1 MTGSDGLRVLIAPD
15 CYGDSLTAVEA
26 AQAIAD
32 GWRRA
37 RPHDELTLAPQSD
50 GGPGFVD
57 VLAGRVG
64 ERRSL
69 RVSGPLTAEV
79 DADWVFDGDEPRTA
93 YIECARACGLSL
105 LGGPPTVETAL
116 AAHSR
121 GVGQLMAAAV
131 AAGAGRIVVGLGGS
145 SCTDGGRGMIEALTA
160 HARSTTNTAHA
171 RSTTNTAHAR
181 STTKTAHARSTT
193 TNSVGAAR
201 ELLADVE
208 LIAATDVGHP
218 LLGPMGAAR
227 VFGPQKGADP
237 DAVQALERRLT
248 EWAAVL
254 DAAAGRP
261 VRDQPGAG
269 AAGGLGAGL
278 LALGGRRES
287 GATVIAEHTHL
298 LDDVAAAELVITG
311 EGRFDDQS
319 LHGKVVSALAGA
331 ARGTPVLVLAGQ
343 VTLDAAALRDAGIA
357 GAYSIAD
364 HAGSVQ
370 LAMADAANQLAGL
383 AEVTADE
390 LGNSGT
396 TRYR

>member
-1 MTGSDGLRVLIAPD
+1 MTGSDGLHVLIAPD
-15 CYGDSLTAVEA
+15 CFGDSLTAVQA
-26 AQAIAD
+26 AEAIAD

-37 RPHDELTLAPQSD
+37 RPDDELTLAPQSD

-57 VLAGRVG
+57 VLAGRLG
-64 ERRSL
+64 ERRTL

-79 DADWVFDGDEPRTA
+79 DAAWVFDDAQPGTA
-93 YIECARACGLSL
+93 YIECAQACGLAQ

-116 AAHSR
+116 AAHSA
-121 GVGQLMAAAV
+121 GVGQLIAAAV

-145 SCTDGGRGMIEALTA
+145 SCTDGGRGMIDALGGLA
-160 HARSTTNTAHA
+160 QARS
-171 RSTTNTAHAR
+171 
-181 STTKTAHARSTT
+181 
-193 TNSVGAAR
+193 
-201 ELLADVE
+201 LLADVE
-208 LIAATDVGHP
+208 LIAATDVEHP

-227 VFGPQKGADP
+227 IFGPQKGADP
-237 DAVQALERRLT
+237 DTVLALEERLT
-248 EWAAVL
+248 KWAVEL
-254 DAAAGRP
+254 DAAAGRA
-261 VRDQPGAG
+261 VSEEEGAG

-298 LDDVAAAELVITG
+298 SDDVAAAELVITG

-319 LHGKVVSALAGA
+319 LHGKVVSALAGE

-343 VTLDAAALRDAGIA
+343 VTLDEAALREAGIA
-357 GAYSIAD
+357 AAHAIAD

-370 LAMADAANQLAGL
+370 LAIEDAANQLAGL
-383 AEVTADE
+383 AQVTADQ
-390 LGNSGT
+390 LGNSGI